1 MVVKHQASGWLET
14 RVNEVVI
21 IQSLHTSRNAQLKMQ
36 SKLTEEIGEA
46 RLGHDAVVLIFGSV
60 LFQVEPSGS
69 PFLLERLLTEPAE
82 EPGV

>member
-14 RVNEVVI
+14 RENEVVI

-69 PFLLERLLTEPAE
+69 PFLLERLLTGPAE